1 MPNSFSVAITPSNEA
16 RGLREGTWRLPL
28 IGRDSR
34 CIALSAVAR
43 PVSELFTYAR
53 QHPDKRFVLDEM
65 STATHSITAKHYAD
79 FFRQRPANV
88 SVPTSWDESHPPL
101 AHSHRLVVA
110 GSRDYDR
117 KDTLFERLDHLT
129 QNLPRQELLLIEGG
143 ASGAD
148 ALGSEWAEDRS
159 IARASFPAFWK
170 DLDSPRAIV
179 KIGRYGAYNARA
191 GMDRNARMA
200 ACTTLLAAF
209 PSRPDISSGTKD
221 MIAQA
226 TALGLAYRVV
236 MPTTSESFATDNTYG
251 EH

>member
-1 MPNSFSVAITPSNEA
+1 PRSEA
-16 RGLREGTWRLPL
+16 
-28 IGRDSR
+28 
-34 CIALSAVAR
+34 
-43 PVSELFTYAR
+43 Y
-53 QHPDKRFVLDEM
+53 FV
-65 STATHSITAKHYAD
+65 
-79 FFRQRPANV
+79 F
-88 SVPTSWDESHPPL
+88 PL
-101 AHSHRLVVA
+101 AQGTPGKQCGLAATGDYQPSLRSPWLAALVVA

-129 QNLPRQELLLIEGG
+129 QNLPRQELLLIKGG

-179 KIGRYGAYNARA
+179 KTGRYGAYNARA

-200 ACTTLLAAF
+200 ACATLLAAF

-251 EH
+251 EHFEIQKHCP

>member
-1 MPNSFSVAITPSNEA
+1 MPAPGITT
-16 RGLREGTWRLPL
+16 G
-28 IGRDSR
+28 
-34 CIALSAVAR
+34 
-43 PVSELFTYAR
+43 
-53 QHPDKRFVLDEM
+53 
-65 STATHSITAKHYAD
+65 
-79 FFRQRPANV
+79 
-88 SVPTSWDESHPPL
+88 
-101 AHSHRLVVA
+101 
-110 GSRDYDR
+110 

-179 KIGRYGAYNARA
+179 KTGRYGAYNARA

-236 MPTTSESFATDNTYG
+236 MPTTNESFATDNTYG
-251 EH
+251 EHFEIQKHCPYPAVDCVRHCQRGHAGRKGHPCHRWRHDRGAE